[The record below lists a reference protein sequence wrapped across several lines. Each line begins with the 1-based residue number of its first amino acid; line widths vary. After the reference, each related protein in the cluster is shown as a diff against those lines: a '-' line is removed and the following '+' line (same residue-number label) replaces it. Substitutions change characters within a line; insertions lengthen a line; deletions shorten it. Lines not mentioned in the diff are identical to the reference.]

1 MDKSPPDLSRC
12 GHRKCK
18 DIVDQYCMAFYNVL
32 YSLRNLNSLHFSEK
46 LMNNKNHPSQ
56 DGFKME

>member
-32 YSLRNLNSLHFSEK
+32 YSLRNSLGGASA
-46 LMNNKNHPSQ
+46 PSPHT
-56 DGFKME
+56 